1 MNCRSVR
8 TQLAERPDRALDA
21 RAAAE
26 VEQHLL
32 GCRSCSA
39 EATSLQEALE
49 DLRALPR
56 LEAPE
61 SIAASVLARIEA
73 ETRGPGLRALY
84 VTAWARRPLLL
95 PSLVPAVLLLGAL
108 LGTALLLDPAAEEL
122 PPVAAV
128 TVGEWNTTP
137 VPAPGPPLPVAAVAL
152 RRLHWG
158 ALGEREV
165 LDHMVEGSLFVETV
179 VGTDGNVSAVHVL
192 AGNQELAAPLRDA
205 LWQERFAP
213 TRYRGRLVE
222 VSVYRL
228 ISRMEVRAPLT

>member
-8 TQLAERPDRALDA
+8 AQLAEREDQALDERALPEVEEHLQGCGA
-21 RAAAE
+21 CAAE
-26 VEQHLL
+26 AACLEQ
-32 GCRSCSA
+32 
-39 EATSLQEALE
+39 ALD
-49 DLRALPR
+49 DLRRLPR

-61 SIAASVLARIEA
+61 SIAASVLGRIEA

-108 LGTALLLDPAAEEL
+108 VGTALVLDPAAEEL

-137 VPAPGPPLPVAAVAL
+137 APAPGPPLPVAAVSL
-152 RRLHWG
+152 RRLASG

-165 LDHMVEGSLFVETV
+165 LDHMVEGSLFVETR

-228 ISRMEVRAPLT
+228 ISRMEVRAPVT